1 MCGVEGQESGQD
13 QSLIIKVWVSSSENP
28 ESKHLTHALLDCQS
42 NATFI
47 TETLKEELEIEGVKV
62 PKTDIFFY
70 FLVRFYI
77 RF

>member
-47 TETLKEELEIEGVKV
+47 TEKLKEELEIEGVKV
-62 PKTDIFFY
+62 PMTDIFFI
-70 FLVRFYI
+70 F
-77 RF
+77 